1 MTTGVLMSTVQ
12 AVKAALGP
20 IERWQT
26 HLHRVLFIYLF
37 GYIGRNNLYQNDMF
51 ILNKL

>member
-20 IERWQT
+20 LRLIERWQT
-26 HLHRVLFIYLF
+26 HLHHGIYFFIW
-37 GYIGRNNLYQNDMF
+37 
-51 ILNKL
+51 LNRLEQSISK